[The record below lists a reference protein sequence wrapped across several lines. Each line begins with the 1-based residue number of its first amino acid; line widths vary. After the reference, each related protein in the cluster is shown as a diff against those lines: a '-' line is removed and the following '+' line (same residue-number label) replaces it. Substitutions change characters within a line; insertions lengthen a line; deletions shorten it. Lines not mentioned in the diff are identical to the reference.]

1 MLRIKVILGSTREN
15 RFSEKPG
22 RWILEEL
29 QKREGIEIELLDLR
43 DYELPFFNQPKTP
56 SSTKEGYDIPEVKR
70 WADKI
75 AEADGFVI
83 VAPEYNHSFPAVL
96 KNALDWV
103 WYEWNKKPVT
113 FVAYGNAG
121 GARSVE
127 QLRLVAVELEL
138 APIRP
143 AVHIPPEITR
153 EARGKD
159 YDPAV
164 FEPLTEKANQTIDHL
179 IWWGNAL
186 KDAREKGN

>member
-1 MLRIKVILGSTREN
+1 MLKIKVILGSTREG

-29 QKREGIEIELLDLR
+29 QKRDGVEAELLDLR
-43 DYELPFFNQPKTP
+43 DFELPFFNQAKTP
-56 SSTKEGYDIPEVKR
+56 SSAKEGYDIPEVNR
-70 WADKI
+70 WKEKI
-75 AEADGFVI
+75 KEADGFII

-113 FVAYGNAG
+113 FVAYGSAG

-138 APIRP
+138 VPIRP
-143 AVHIPPEITR
+143 AVHIPSEVTM
-153 EARGKD
+153 EARTKD
-159 YDPAV
+159 YDPVV

-186 KDAREKGN
+186 KEARDKD